1 MRSNSKDIE
10 AIHKTIFECIGMG
23 LPTNI
28 NREKFE
34 RSRLLT
40 IERRLRTP
48 FSSSGVPPP
57 FHPAFP
63 IQLCRRQKSVKTDRR
78 DNKKKKTCIKP
89 VVVLATAHGRPLC
102 PRKNPTLLLLIVCT
116 RTDK

>member
-1 MRSNSKDIE
+1 
-10 AIHKTIFECIGMG
+10 MG
-23 LPTNI
+23 LHGYVMVTHSYLHGYVVGIPTNI

-63 IQLCRRQKSVKTDRR
+63 IQLCRRQKSVKSDRR
-78 DNKKKKTCIKP
+78 DNKKKKN
-89 VVVLATAHGRPLC
+89 LY
-102 PRKNPTLLLLIVCT
+102 
-116 RTDK
+116 